1 MSKKNKVKNT
11 IELIHQATTVKITF
25 CYGAK
30 AYSKY
35 MQKQHGLSEQIEQGG
50 VTTIVTNNNT
60 GEYALVVGIKE
71 FKDVYV
77 LKALLV
83 HELSHTVIELM
94 NEYGFKCDE
103 FRSYTLQWLY
113 QEIMPSL
120 DARLFKDSIKRD
132 KKAHKKSKK

>member
-1 MSKKNKVKNT
+1 MKNT
-11 IELIHQATTVKITF
+11 IELIHQATTTKITF

-35 MQKQHGLSEQIEQGG
+35 MKKQYGVIEHIEQGG

-60 GEYALVVGIKE
+60 GKYGIVVGVKE
-71 FKDVYV
+71 FEDIYV

-83 HELSHTVIELM
+83 HELSHTVSELM
-94 NEYGFKCDE
+94 KEYGFVCDE

-113 QEIMPSL
+113 QEIMPYL
-120 DARLFKDSIKRD
+120 DERLLKERVKNE
-132 KKAHKKSKK
+132 K

>member
-1 MSKKNKVKNT
+1 MKNT
-11 IELIHQATTVKITF
+11 IELIHQATTTKITF

-35 MQKQHGLSEQIEQGG
+35 LKKKYGVIGHIEQGG

-60 GEYALVVGIKE
+60 GKYNIVVGVKKLEDI
-71 FKDVYV
+71 YP

-83 HELSHTVIELM
+83 HELSHAVSELM
-94 NEYGFKCDE
+94 KEYGFVCEE

-113 QEIMPSL
+113 QEIMPFL
-120 DARLFKDSIKRD
+120 DKILLEERLQHQNNR
-132 KKAHKKSKK
+132 